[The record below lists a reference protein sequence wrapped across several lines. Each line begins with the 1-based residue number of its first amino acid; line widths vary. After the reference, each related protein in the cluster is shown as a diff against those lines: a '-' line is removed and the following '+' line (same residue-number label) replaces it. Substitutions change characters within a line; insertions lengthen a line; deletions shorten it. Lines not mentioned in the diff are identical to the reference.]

1 MSEAQTSERF
11 DKAVRELRDTGR
23 ALWLAGLGAVAEVEE
38 ESRVVLDQWIDRMA
52 EKGRSVDERQRKALH
67 EIGERTGTTVREMKK
82 LLDDTVQY
90 EAKTLLKR
98 LGLMTR
104 EDVAVLAAR
113 IDTLAVKVD
122 ELVACYELPAAEVF
136 EAAPP
141 AAPQAP
147 ARRPRQ
153 RKS

>member
-1 MSEAQTSERF
+1 MSETQSPERF
-11 DKAVRELRDTGR
+11 DKAVRELRDAGR

-38 ESRVVLDQWIDRMA
+38 EGRGVLDQWIDRMA
-52 EKGRSVDERQRKALH
+52 EKGRSVDERQRKAFD

-82 LLDDTVQY
+82 LFEDTVEY
-90 EAKTLLKR
+90 ESKTLLKR

-104 EDVAVLAAR
+104 EDVAALAAR
-113 IDTLAVKVD
+113 IDTLAAKVD
-122 ELVACYELPAAEVF
+122 ELVTCYELPAAEVF

-141 AAPQAP
+141 AAPKAP
-147 ARRPRQ
+147 ARRPRP